1 MNLARMKDAVAPGVF
16 QMAAILRSILVIWGV
31 IQDAYCELPFTD
43 LDYIVFT
50 DAAR

>member
-1 MNLARMKDAVAPGVF
+1 MSCKLAPVAF
-16 QMAAILRSILVIWGV
+16 QIAAIFRALLIMWSVV
-31 IQDAYCELPFTD
+31 QDAYCELPFTD